1 VQTVVPTNVPAPG
14 SSPETAPFPSARTR
28 RDTLPGMAAG
38 QPLDERQVFL
48 HAINAAS
55 EATSTVASAVKQG
68 KASPWTVALLLALLV
83 VAGGMWAAHLFSGDR
98 QIQDRLQALE
108 DAEDDRLE
116 HDQWVVLALQ
126 ALSENKP
133 LPAYPVRTGR
143 RRDRLTR

>member
-14 SSPETAPFPSARTR
+14 SSPETAPFPSARAR
-28 RDTLPGMAAG
+28 RDTLPAVAA
-38 QPLDERQVFL
+38 PLDERQVFL

-108 DAEDDRLE
+108 DAEDDRLA

-126 ALSENKP
+126 ALSKNEP